1 MKHQMEFL
9 VFGSVAEPDRVR
21 DVSDIDLIWLPFD
34 DARDDDIMANLPASG
49 GPM

>member
-9 VFGSVAEPDRVR
+9 VFGSVVEPDRVR

-34 DARDDDIMANLPASG
+34 DARDDDIM
-49 GPM
+49 